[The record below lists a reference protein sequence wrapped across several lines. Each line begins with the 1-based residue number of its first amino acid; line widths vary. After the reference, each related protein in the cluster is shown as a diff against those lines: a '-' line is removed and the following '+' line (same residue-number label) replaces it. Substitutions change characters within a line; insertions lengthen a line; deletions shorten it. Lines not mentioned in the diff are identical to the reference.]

1 MTRAAALEDPNA
13 PDWTSQ
19 ALAAIEAAA
28 LAGEPF
34 DAFSLTQKGLPLPPH
49 HNMWGS
55 LFRKAARAKIIRK
68 VGSHES
74 ERPSRARGLCRVWLG
89 VSA

>member
-1 MTRAAALEDPNA
+1 MSRPAVLEDPNE

-34 DAFSLTQKGLPLPPH
+34 DAFALTQRGLPQPPSSS
-49 HNMWGS
+49 MWGP
-55 LFRKAARAKIIRK
+55 LFREAARAKIIRK
-68 VGSHES
+68 VGVHES

-89 VSA
+89 ASA

>member
-1 MTRAAALEDPNA
+1 MTRAAVLEDPSA
-13 PDWTSQ
+13 PDWTTQ

-28 LAGEPF
+28 LAGTPF
-34 DAFSLTQKGLPLPPH
+34 DAHSLTVAGLPNPPH
-49 HNMWGS
+49 SSMWGS
-55 LFRKAARAKIIRK
+55 LFRKAAQAKIIRK
-68 VGSHES
+68 VGVHES

>member
-1 MTRAAALEDPNA
+1 MTRPAVLEDPNE

-34 DAFSLTQKGLPLPPH
+34 DAFSLTKRGLPNPPH
-49 HNMWGS
+49 SNMWGA
-55 LFRKAARAKIIRK
+55 LFREAARAKIIK
-68 VGSHES
+68 KFGSHES
-74 ERPSRARGLCRVWLG
+74 ERPSRARGLCRVWMG

>member
-1 MTRAAALEDPNA
+1 MTRAAALEDPSA
-13 PDWTSQ
+13 PDWTAQ

-34 DAFSLTQKGLPLPPH
+34 DAYALTAAGLEAPPSPS
-49 HNMWGS
+49 MWGQ
-55 LFRKAARAKIIRK
+55 LFKEAARAKIIRK
-68 VGSHES
+68 VGVHES
-74 ERPSRARGLCRVWLG
+74 ERPSRSRGLCRVWLG

>member
-1 MTRAAALEDPNA
+1 MTRAAVLEDPTA
-13 PDWTSQ
+13 PDWNAQ

-28 LAGEPF
+28 LTGKPF
-34 DAFSLTQKGLPLPPH
+34 DAHTLTVAGLPNPPH
-49 HNMWGS
+49 SNMWGS
-55 LFRKAARAKIIRK
+55 LFKEAARAKIIRK
-68 VGSHES
+68 VGVHES